1 MYFHTISSNTLLD
14 IQPVNERDVIVWL
27 IICSV
32 VLGVIYTMIR
42 ILIKLYPLV
51 NALQKMLD
59 EWPNING
66 RLKKVEDFID
76 RLEFERQIREKENDE
91 RSTT

>member
-14 IQPVNERDVIVWL
+14 IQPVNERDVIEWV